1 VAIALAGWSAQK
13 KINAYVRNFVSR
25 WQTLILKAI
34 AIVCFTIKQKI
45 ERIYKMAELT
55 ITAKNFEETVLK
67 NEKTVLLDFWATWC
81 GPCQMIAPVVAQ
93 IAEENPDVV
102 VGKVNVDE
110 EMQLAQAF
118 GITSIPTLIVFKNGV
133 NVNTAV
139 GLRSKAQIE
148 EMIK

>member
-1 VAIALAGWSAQK
+1 
-13 KINAYVRNFVSR
+13 
-25 WQTLILKAI
+25 
-34 AIVCFTIKQKI
+34 
-45 ERIYKMAELT
+45 MAELT

-93 IAEENPDVV
+93 IAEENSDVV